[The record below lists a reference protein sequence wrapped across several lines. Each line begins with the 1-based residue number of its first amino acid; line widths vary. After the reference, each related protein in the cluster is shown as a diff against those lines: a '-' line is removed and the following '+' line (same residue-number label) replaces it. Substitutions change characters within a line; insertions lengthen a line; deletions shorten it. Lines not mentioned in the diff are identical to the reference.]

1 MSFKVRVSLL
11 TVMILILTVLVSAIY
26 IKVPDGEVPLGL
38 IQKEQVEVLRDSYV
52 HPDSNGMFNKGEL
65 VTRAELAQMIFE
77 IENLEFNFDNVFDD
91 TEESP
96 FVGIISA
103 IADKKY
109 MIGNEAAMFLPDEY
123 ITRGTFASVIRNIL
137 TNNKTLNFKD
147 TREYDNQFTDID
159 DL

>member
-1 MSFKVRVSLL
+1 
-11 TVMILILTVLVSAIY
+11 MIGIV
-26 IKVPDGEVPLGL
+26 KKEVD
-38 IQKEQVEVLRDSYV
+38 QMENDYR
-52 HPDSNGMFNKGEL
+52 NGNWWYDLK
-65 VTRAELAQMIFE
+65 
-77 IENLEFNFDNVFDD
+77 FDD